1 VGFLLLGT
9 DSLIACIA
17 VGAIISRRIAIP
29 LAILFGVGD
38 GGGYLLGTAFHW
50 SVSDS
55 FSTFVTTSVLVILG
69 VYWLAVAA
77 YSRWATAKDPGPAL
91 VLALAQW

>member
-1 VGFLLLGT
+1 MGFLLLGT

-17 VGAIISRRIAIP
+17 VGPIISRRIALP

-50 SVSDS
+50 SVSDTLS
-55 FSTFVTTSVLVILG
+55 NIL
-69 VYWLAVAA
+69 
-77 YSRWATAKDPGPAL
+77 
-91 VLALAQW
+91 